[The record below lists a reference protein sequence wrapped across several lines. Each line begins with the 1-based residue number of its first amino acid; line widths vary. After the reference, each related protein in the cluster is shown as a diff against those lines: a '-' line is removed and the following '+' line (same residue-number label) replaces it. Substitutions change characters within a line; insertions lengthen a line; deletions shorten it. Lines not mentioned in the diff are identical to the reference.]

1 MSDRPDQAA
10 GKSIETRVAV
20 FGFAILVLGAI
31 LWAYRSPLTEK
42 TDFSVTYIGAYMV
55 HHGRGAE
62 LYDVAEQDKLKAHL
76 IPNAEPIIYEHP
88 PFEALLL
95 SPLGGLPYRTAYL
108 IWGLLN
114 GALWLLL
121 PWILRPYAKAPREDL
136 GYLALWLIFAPLGI
150 ALYQGQSSLVLLAL
164 FMATFVAFKQGR
176 DFRAGLWLG
185 LGLFK
190 FQFVL
195 PFALIL
201 FLLRKWKFMQGFSLM
216 AALLAILSVAAV
228 GVQGVVGYFTLLSK
242 IVRHP
247 ANSKLGSATDMAT
260 LNGFVHAVL
269 GDSFGAIANVAIVG
283 VLSLSLVLFIVW
295 RWVRS
300 GDRGEYF
307 DLMFAASIAGS
318 LVMGFHMFTHD
329 LSPLLLAMLLVMAQ
343 IPRDR
348 PLALRVALW
357 ATLILL
363 WTPPI
368 YIALVAS
375 HRMFLLFPVLIV
387 FFAATMQLASQSIPV
402 MHAGRLETHVAD

>member
-10 GKSIETRVAV
+10 GESIETRVAV
-20 FGFAILVLGAI
+20 FGFAILALGAV

-387 FFAATMQLASQSIPV
+387 FLAATMRLASQSIQA